1 MELPSAFKFKILELV
16 IKHPNHLARTPYQN
30 RSCIFLSFLK
40 KLCTFSLRSF
50 PEDLLDP
57 KADYSFNNSSD
68 TESLILRI
76 QPLPSISRGN
86 LQSPTNS
93 PVTGVV
99 RPFSV
104 TQNDEKPVT
113 YVEKNRRYNEKE
125 TRKEINKSYRK
136 EVEGFNR
143 NLLFYDTF
151 EVFPPND
158 FTISSPVSIEN
169 TASFNTPRFS
179 AFVSPHHIDYHEKP
193 RLQYGFPPKEKYG
206 YALCIFKLEQ
216 YRSRREKIFEK
227 NEKLTK
233 LLNQLRIEEL
243 SFSENQTVENF
254 IGNVNRVSKRKFI
267 TDFLIQGK
275 PGKTKLASRT
285 NRRIIRGSYGSE
297 VDTTLLPKLLRY
309 VHCEGKGNFR
319 LHIFR
324 SGSSQMFLKIG
335 VLKKNRVLVPFFN
348 KVSGFEALRFQHRC
362 FPVKF
367 ANVLEKSFFT
377 GHAQWLLLYCS
388 VSMRRRID
396 LEIC

>member
-1 MELPSAFKFKILELV
+1 M
-16 IKHPNHLARTPYQN
+16 
-30 RSCIFLSFLK
+30 SFLK

-57 KADYSFNNSSD
+57 KADYSFNNSND

-76 QPLPSISRGN
+76 EPLPSISRGN
-86 LQSPTNS
+86 LQSPINS
-93 PVTGVV
+93 PVVGAV

-104 TQNDEKPVT
+104 AQNDEKPVT
-113 YVEKNRRYNEKE
+113 YIGKNQWYDEKE

-169 TASFNTPRFS
+169 TSSLNTQRFS
-179 AFVSPHHIDYHEKP
+179 GIESPPHIDYHEKP

-206 YALCIFKLEQ
+206 YPLCIFKLEQ

-254 IGNVNRVSKRKFI
+254 ISNVNRVSNRKFI
-267 TDFLIQGK
+267 TDFLVQGK
-275 PGKTKLASRT
+275 PGKTKSTSQT

-297 VDTTLLPKLLRY
+297 EDTTLLPKLLRY
-309 VHCEGKGNFR
+309 VH
-319 LHIFR
+319 
-324 SGSSQMFLKIG
+324 
-335 VLKKNRVLVPFFN
+335 
-348 KVSGFEALRFQHRC
+348 
-362 FPVKF
+362 
-367 ANVLEKSFFT
+367 
-377 GHAQWLLLYCS
+377 
-388 VSMRRRID
+388 
-396 LEIC
+396 